1 MAKMI
6 PSIISPKIKSHAER
20 KIFDWFKNDPLTK
33 NWIVLHSLGIENHQ
47 TAMFGE
53 IDFLVLASNLG
64 VYALEVKGGRV
75 RREDGVWVYTDKYG
89 IEHKKPRGPFEQAS
103 EGMYSVFSE
112 LSKKGDKK
120 LSRIIHGYGVMF
132 PDIEYNNED
141 IDASQNQIFDLRDK
155 EYVGRYIKRLSE
167 YNKSKATEKKVIVL
181 YPTEDDV
188 NDILQ
193 ILRNDFDRA
202 VPLKIKIEYSEENLI
217 QLTKEQY
224 KVIDGLSYN
233 KRCLI
238 NGAAGTGKTVLAI
251 KNAKESDLKNKK
263 VALFCYNLLLRNE
276 LKTHFQDE
284 EFKPSYIGSF
294 TEFLEEL
301 VRRHTSFDFK
311 SIKDYSHFYSKDLP
325 LLAIEA
331 LDKNPVLF
339 DKIIIDEAQDIL
351 KPDYLEILDIL
362 LKGGLQNGN
371 WFLFG
376 DFKYQT
382 IFNREITPNYVIDLL
397 DKFANYT
404 VFNLTVNCRNTKNI
418 QNEMNQLFSM
428 NDQTLNKDKN
438 APNVSYFQFETQE
451 DELLIVE
458 NELKNL
464 ITSGIKKEDI
474 TILSPFKFENSVA
487 SKIKRYQIDSCF
499 DPTNNITYSTIQG
512 FKGLENKV
520 IILTDIMTY
529 NKPDLMYVAMSRARS
544 YLIIFETINAKKYHL
559 SHYNNT

>member
-33 NWIVLHSLGIENHQ
+33 NWVVLHSLGIENHQ

-89 IEHKKPRGPFEQAS
+89 EEHKKPRGPFEQAS
-103 EGMYSVFSE
+103 EGMYSVIDE
-112 LSKKGDKK
+112 LAKKGYKK

-132 PDIEYNNED
+132 PDIEYDHED

-167 YNKSKATEKKVIVL
+167 YNKSKAIEKKVIVL
-181 YPTEDDV
+181 YPTEEDV
-188 NDILQ
+188 NGILQ
-193 ILRNDFDRA
+193 ILRNDFDKA
-202 VPLKIKIEYSEENLI
+202 VPLKTKIEYSEEHLI

-263 VALFCYNLLLRNE
+263 VALFCYNLLLKNE
-276 LKTHFQDE
+276 LKIHFQDE
-284 EFKPSYIGSF
+284 EFKPAYIGSF
-294 TEFLEEL
+294 TEFLEEI
-301 VRRHTSFDFK
+301 VKKYTSFDFK
-311 SIKDYSHFYSKDLP
+311 SIKNYSQFYSKELP

-331 LDKNPVLF
+331 LDKHPVLF

-351 KPDYLEILDIL
+351 KPDYLDIIDIL
-362 LKGGLQNGN
+362 IKGGLQSGH

-382 IFNREITPNYVIDLL
+382 IYNKEINPKYAIELL
-397 DKFANYT
+397 DKFANYA
-404 VFNLTVNCRNTKNI
+404 VFNLTLNCRNTKNI
-418 QNEMNQLFSM
+418 QSEMNKLFLID
-428 NDQTLNKDKN
+428 DQTLNKDKN
-438 APNVSYFQFETQE
+438 APIVSYIQFENQE
-451 DELLIVE
+451 DELLLVE

-464 ITSGIKKEDI
+464 IALGIKKEDI

-487 SKIKRYQIDSCF
+487 SKIKRYPIDSCF
-499 DPTNNITYSTIQG
+499 DLTKNITYSTIQG

-520 IILTDIMTY
+520 IVITDITTY
-529 NKPDLMYVAMSRARS
+529 NRSDLMYIAMSRARS
-544 YLIIFETINAKKYHL
+544 YLIIFETLSAKKNRL
-559 SHYNNT
+559 SN